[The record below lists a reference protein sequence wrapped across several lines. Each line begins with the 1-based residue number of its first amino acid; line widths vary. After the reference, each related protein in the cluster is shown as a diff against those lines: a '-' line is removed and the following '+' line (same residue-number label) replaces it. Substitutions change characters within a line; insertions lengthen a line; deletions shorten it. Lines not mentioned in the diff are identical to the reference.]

1 MIHVEGG
8 IVRVRR
14 NFGDGWEILDAP
26 LPVLITVLGT
36 ANEPRPPS
44 ARRVMRFKR
53 ARVEAEV
60 AGDVK
65 AEMGQAT
72 DEDRAAEV
80 ARRMKNLKAEG
91 LLIDQWSLDDIHA
104 DLERCGLSGSP
115 TKVYRVQSI
124 VLTKEGYTEIPPT
137 EEGIRQLIHE
147 LVVDRTLG

>member
-1 MIHVEGG
+1 M
-8 IVRVRR
+8 
-14 NFGDGWEILDAP
+14 
-26 LPVLITVLGT
+26 
-36 ANEPRPPS
+36 
-44 ARRVMRFKR
+44 
-53 ARVEAEV
+53 

-72 DEDRAAEV
+72 DEDLAVEV
-80 ARRMKNLKAEG
+80 ARRMKNLRAEG